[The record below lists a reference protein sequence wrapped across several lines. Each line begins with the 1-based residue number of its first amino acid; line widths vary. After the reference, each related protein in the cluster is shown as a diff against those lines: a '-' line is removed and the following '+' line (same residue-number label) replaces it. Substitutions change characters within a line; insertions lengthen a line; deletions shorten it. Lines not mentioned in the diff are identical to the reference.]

1 MFWGKK
7 ELTTTYSIE
16 QEAHIRGLLRE
27 NGIPTFSE
35 YPDRLSTRPER
46 GYVPR
51 EGERHTCSIYVKKKD
66 YDRAQELLA
75 QAKMRDR

>member
-7 ELTTTYSIE
+7 ALTTTYSVE
-16 QEAHIRGLLRE
+16 QEARIRGLLRE
-27 NGIPTFSE
+27 NEIPTFSE

-46 GYVPR
+46 GYIPC

-66 YDRAQELLA
+66 YDRAQYLLE
-75 QAKMRDR
+75 QAKKG